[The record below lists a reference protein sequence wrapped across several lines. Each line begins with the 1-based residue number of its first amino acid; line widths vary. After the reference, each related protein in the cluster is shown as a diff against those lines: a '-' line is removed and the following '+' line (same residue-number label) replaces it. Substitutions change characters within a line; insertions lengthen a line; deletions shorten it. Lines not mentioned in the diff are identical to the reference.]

1 MWSHERQARILEM
14 LSADSKVSTNHLA
27 QVFGIS
33 RETARRDLMEMEQSG
48 HLTRVHGGA
57 VPLANGILPEPPF
70 AQRLEQFAAQKDAI
84 GRMACDLVPEGSTCF
99 IDAGT
104 TTIAFARH
112 LAARGNIRVITNAIE
127 IAQIVSGGRNCET
140 LLLGGRPHTDVPATY
155 GEMTLSEIDRFL
167 GDFAIISP
175 VGLHLARGA
184 SDYELHEAEIARAMM
199 RRSKACIM
207 LCHSSKIGIE
217 SRVGICRIDEIDHLV
232 TDDVAETLTIP
243 RGIVHRTV

>member
-1 MWSHERQARILEM
+1 MWSHERQAKILEM
-14 LSADSKVSTNHLA
+14 LASKSKVSTNQLA
-27 QVFGIS
+27 QAFGIS

-48 HLTRVHGGA
+48 HLQRVHGGA
-57 VPLANGILPEPPF
+57 VSSATGIDPEPPF
-70 AQRLEQFAAQKDAI
+70 SQRLEQFAEQKDAI
-84 GRMACDLVPEGSTCF
+84 GRTACDLVPEGSTCF

-112 LAARGNIRVITNAIE
+112 LAARGNIRVITNSIE
-127 IAQIVSGGRNCET
+127 IAQIIVKGRDCET

-167 GDFAIISP
+167 GDFAVISP
-175 VGLHLARGA
+175 VGLHLTRGA

-199 RRSKACIM
+199 RRSKSCIM

-232 TDDVAETLTIP
+232 TDGSAEMIAIP
-243 RGIVHRTV
+243 RGTLHRAG

>member
-1 MWSHERQARILEM
+1 MWSHERQAKILEK
-14 LSADSKVSTNHLA
+14 LTADNKVSTVQLA
-27 QVFGIS
+27 QNFGIS
-33 RETARRDLMEMEQSG
+33 RETARRDLIEMEQSG
-48 HLTRVHGGA
+48 QLRRVHGGA
-57 VPLANGILPEPPF
+57 VSTVSDIDPEPPF
-70 AQRLEQFAAQKDAI
+70 SQRLVQFAEDKDAI
-84 GRMACDLVPEGSTCF
+84 GRTACDLVPEGSTCF

-112 LAARGNIRVITNAIE
+112 LAARGNIRVITNSIE
-127 IAQIVSGGRNCET
+127 IAQIIARGRDCET

-167 GDFAIISP
+167 GDFAVISP

-199 RRSKACIM
+199 RRSKECVM

-232 TDDVAETLTIP
+232 TDASAEAISLP
-243 RGIVHRTV
+243 RGRLHRAD

>member
-1 MWSHERQARILEM
+1 MWSHERQAKILEK
-14 LSADSKVSTNHLA
+14 LSSDSKVSTNELA
-27 QVFGIS
+27 RIFGIS
-33 RETARRDLMEMEQSG
+33 RETARRDLMEMEESG
-48 HLTRVHGGA
+48 HLRRVHGGA
-57 VPLANGILPEPPF
+57 VPAVTGIDPEPPF
-70 AQRLEQFAAQKDAI
+70 SQRLEQFAEQKDAI
-84 GRMACDLVPEGSTCF
+84 GRTACALVPEGSTCF

-112 LAARGNIRVITNAIE
+112 LAARGNIRAITNSIE
-127 IAQIVSGGRNCET
+127 IAQIIARGRDCET

-167 GDFAIISP
+167 GDFAVISP

-199 RRSKACIM
+199 RRSRECVM
-207 LCHSSKIGIE
+207 LCHSGKIGIE

-232 TDDVAETLTIP
+232 TDGAADVASIP
-243 RGIVHRTV
+243 RGIVHRAG

>member
-1 MWSHERQARILEM
+1 MWSHERQAKILEK
-14 LSADSKVSTNHLA
+14 LTLDSKVSTVELA
-27 QVFGIS
+27 ETFGIS

-48 HLTRVHGGA
+48 HLRRVHGGA
-57 VPLANGILPEPPF
+57 VPAITGIDPEPPF
-70 AQRLEQFAAQKDAI
+70 SLRLEQFAEQKDAI
-84 GRMACDLVPEGSTCF
+84 GRAACDLVPQGSTCF

-112 LAARGNIRVITNAIE
+112 LAARGNIRVITNSIE
-127 IAQIVSGGRNCET
+127 IAQIIAGGRDTET

-155 GEMTLSEIDRFL
+155 GELTLSEIDRFH
-167 GDFAIISP
+167 GDFAVISP

-199 RRSKACIM
+199 RRSKECVM

-217 SRVGICRIDEIDHLV
+217 SRVGICRIDEIDHRV
-232 TDDVAETLTIP
+232 VDRSGEAISIP
-243 RGIVHRTV
+243 RGTLHLAD